1 MAFGE
6 PAIYPGLFG
15 GGFEYPHSTFYDS
28 DLSEMLRYYK
38 QLVEAYEGILE
49 KLREAQ
55 RDWQDSRDY
64 VEKWNQKWSR
74 DFIELR
80 NLFNKTTAEM
90 AKVQKE
96 LIERFETERAG
107 MSHYMYDILN
117 QIKDDNLDKLDKI
130 KESNKEQIVEFEK
143 IQTQYRSAMKEML
156 NIFGDEFK
164 ASLNLLDLNFKD
176 TSKDL
181 QLFISTEVNTLINLI
196 KTLEISN
203 EKYYEGMLGK
213 YEDLLNQYDNKLKAA
228 IKQTLNDVYGYVDN
242 YTLKSDFLA
251 AQENCRLEIHQLE
264 RRIEEVNQAR
274 VDIQAKKVLVM
285 SPVTHKMKRIQWVLD
300 EMWVFYQA
308 WALNMQEIADLG
320 LTVEEI
326 KDWVCDKGLLPTHI
340 GVTMLEL
347 AAMGKWIFLEK
358 PDILAQLQGQI
369 GDITYEALAE
379 NKEKIT
385 QEVITTSTSYFA
397 GIPTKVELIEETL
410 ADATLTMKSNGNFAI
425 GKG

>member
-15 GGFEYPHSTFYDS
+15 GGFEYPHSSFYDS
-28 DLSEMLRYYK
+28 ELSEMLRYYK

-64 VEKWNQKWSR
+64 VEKWNQKWSK

-130 KESNKEQIVEFEK
+130 KKSNKEQIVEFEK
-143 IQTQYRSAMKEML
+143 IQTQYRTAMKEML

-176 TSKDL
+176 TSKEL

-308 WALNMQEIADLG
+308 WAVNMQEIADLG

-326 KDWVCDKGLLPTHI
+326 KDWVCDKALLPTHI

>member
-6 PAIYPGLFG
+6 PTFYPGLFG
-15 GGFEYPHSTFYDS
+15 CGFEYPHSSFYDS
-28 DLSEMLRYYK
+28 ELSEMLRYYK

-64 VEKWNQKWSR
+64 VEKWNQKWSK

-90 AKVQKE
+90 AKIQKE
-96 LIERFETERAG
+96 LIERFESERAG

-130 KESNKEQIVEFEK
+130 KKSNKEQIMEFEK
-143 IQTQYRSAMKEML
+143 IQTQYRTAMKEML

-164 ASLNLLDLNFKD
+164 ASLNLLDLNFKN
-176 TSKDL
+176 TSKEL
-181 QLFISTEVNTLINLI
+181 QFFISTEVNTLINLI
-196 KTLEISN
+196 KTIEISN
-203 EKYYEGMLGK
+203 EKYYEGMLSK

-228 IKQTLNDVYGYVDN
+228 IKQTLNDVYGYVDQ
-242 YTLKSDFLA
+242 YTLKSDFLT
-251 AQENCRLEIHQLE
+251 AQESCRLEIHQLE
-264 RRIEEVNQAR
+264 KRIEEVNQAR

-410 ADATLTMKSNGNFAI
+410 KDATLTMKSNGNFAI